1 MPQQILQ
8 VSSDAAFQVQYRPRM
23 EYKFLM
29 RAPYAV
35 QTDINCGHLA
45 GNEFVRINPT
55 GLLMMAEGYAWNGAS
70 GPAIDTVDFVRGS
83 GAHDAV
89 YQLIREGHLGM
100 EHRKAADELLHRI
113 VLEDNMWKIR
123 ANWVYLGVRIGGR
136 YYTRSN

>member
-1 MPQQILQ
+1 MNLIIEAPG
-8 VSSDAAFQVQYRPRM
+8 DATFHAEYRPRM

-29 RAPYAV
+29 RAPYAL
-35 QTDINCGHLA
+35 QTNISCSKLV
-45 GNEFVRINPT
+45 GNEFVTLSPT

-83 GAHDAV
+83 GTHDAL
-89 YQLIREGHLGM
+89 YQLIREGHIGM
-100 EHRKAADELLHRI
+100 EHRKAADELLRTI
-113 VLEDNMWKIR
+113 ALEDNMWKIR